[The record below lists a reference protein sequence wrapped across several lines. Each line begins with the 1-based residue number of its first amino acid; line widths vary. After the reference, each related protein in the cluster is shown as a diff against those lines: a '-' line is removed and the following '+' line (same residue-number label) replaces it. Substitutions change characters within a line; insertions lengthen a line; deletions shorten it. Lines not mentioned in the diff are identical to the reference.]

1 MATKRMFSIVVTD
14 SDRFLDLPPMAQ
26 LLYFHLGMKTDD
38 DGFVGG
44 AKRIARNIGA
54 TDDDLQ
60 ALIDEGFLL
69 EFPSSRVFLMAHH
82 RINNFLQ
89 NDRHHDTVFQ
99 TEFAQVEEKDKVY
112 RHKQPADESLTNCQ
126 QDVNEPEAEQS
137 VTQKNVTQ
145 KNVTQ
150 SSREEGSD
158 EGGDPSL
165 IRYVISTR
173 LQNYPKEHNAVLK
186 YLDRGGNPERVRLAV
201 HEWERHDR
209 KGSVLEYVK
218 KDD

>member
-1 MATKRMFSIVVTD
+1 MFSNVVID

-44 AKRIARNIGA
+44 AKRTARNIGA

-69 EFPSSRVFLMAHH
+69 DFPDSRVFLMAHH

-89 NDRHHDTVFQ
+89 NDRHHDTVYQ

-112 RHKQPADESLTNCQ
+112 RHKRPDDEPLTSCQ
-126 QDVNEPEAEQS
+126 QGVNEPEAEQN
-137 VTQKNVTQ
+137 VAQNNVTQ

-150 SSREEGSD
+150 SSGGEGSD

-173 LQNYPKEHNAVLK
+173 LQSYPKEHNAVLK
-186 YLDRGGNPERVRLAV
+186 YLDRGGNPEKARLAV
-201 HEWERHDR
+201 HEWEQHDR
-209 KGSVLEYVK
+209 RGSVTDYLEKGGIV
-218 KDD
+218 